1 MILGG
6 TDLYDADFSKQY
18 WYSFYNSVFLLVGV
32 ETAPFTSRDGQ
43 TVFASVVII
52 LGALF
57 QAYLFGEMAVLTEAM
72 TAKATKFAAMQDSAN
87 TTMKNLHLCM
97 ELQYAISDYLV
108 QTARQLDA

>member
-1 MILGG
+1 M
-6 TDLYDADFSKQY
+6 
-18 WYSFYNSVFLLVGV
+18 GV

-72 TAKATKFAAMQDSAN
+72 TAKATKFAAM
-87 TTMKNLHLCM
+87 
-97 ELQYAISDYLV
+97 
-108 QTARQLDA
+108 